1 MSMAALRPSQPFT
14 KTRSQMPAGKQMAEL
29 RLKLSALFAD
39 RRRWTLQLLEKQ
51 VRLELDAPV
60 VGRETI
66 RLVKKRTPSPHE

>member
-1 MSMAALRPSQPFT
+1 MA
-14 KTRSQMPAGKQMAEL
+14 GL

-39 RRRWTLQLLEKQ
+39 RRRWTLRLLKKQ

-66 RLVKKRTPSPHE
+66 RLVKKKNSVPT